1 MLGCNLSWCC
11 WLRKRTVDLSLARPR
26 DVLARL
32 GTSWQRH
39 DMSWQRCL
47 DSGWWDGVEA
57 TVGAVCTVGGV
68 CAVRTR
74 DAKKVR
80 RARTVPRNTYR
91 LQDCCVFLLNFKE
104 LSCLHVCHAKNND
117 NWSGCRIYSMIYKKE
132 NYEKPSRHTLYQL
145 DICRHL
151 RYHHSWRSTT
161 STLIR

>member
-1 MLGCNLSWCC
+1 MN
-11 WLRKRTVDLSLARPR
+11 LSLARPR

-68 CAVRTR
+68 CAVRIR

-91 LQDCCVFLLNFKE
+91 LQDC
-104 LSCLHVCHAKNND
+104 
-117 NWSGCRIYSMIYKKE
+117 
-132 NYEKPSRHTLYQL
+132 
-145 DICRHL
+145 
-151 RYHHSWRSTT
+151 
-161 STLIR
+161 